1 LSQPFRDL
9 KIKSHSQALK
19 IKFTPTMASRS
30 DAIVPPLVP
39 SSAGQPVQQPLDT
52 QKAPEPD
59 IRDIAA
65 SSHLP
70 NVPTSVSSSSK
81 LSTITAAL
89 GYNRFHDATFGNSGM
104 VPSFMLFSWIISAI
118 DRTMLNTYRFGQS
131 SPDWHPLLTQAYYG
145 IIFVI
150 HILRVRRSAQIVT
163 SEEYTFLEWF
173 EGTFPLSSLPVAGP
187 LKHFLQ
193 SITVSSGPS
202 KFYGNIFPLTPGDST
217 LRAGNSFTLN
227 GAENVFRVNFPNI
240 RLLLDEINAII
251 DPAQHQANFDPANA
265 EHWRRFYLPFN
276 NLYGAATNGCFY
288 YSYPGI
294 TGLIPLPAN
303 QMVTFY
309 NASQG
314 TPFPPRLTAAAGN
327 TTSIAEFLGLA
338 NHGVQHSAWFPVVVN
353 LMQRHAQFFK
363 DSTSLSSI
371 STVGLGAH
379 VPTVAP
385 AANPH
390 LSLAN
395 PGAATLIR
403 TVAAI
408 AAVPAAGGAAATPA
422 MLAGWRV
429 VSRPEHLRVTAS
441 SRMSTLHLLAE
452 QFSLL
457 SCVNID
463 YTNVAARGGN
473 YHAFPAANV
482 SRTGPIWDLPIVKN
496 HAEID
501 VYNQIV
507 TFLVATFHSDT
518 RFT

>member
-1 LSQPFRDL
+1 MSDRT
-9 KIKSHSQALK
+9 QAHV
-19 IKFTPTMASRS
+19 PP
-30 DAIVPPLVP
+30 IVPEAP
-39 SSAGQPVQQPLDT
+39 GQPVQQPLDT

-70 NVPTSVSSSSK
+70 NVPTAVSSSSK

-89 GYNRFHDATFGNSGM
+89 GYNRFHDTTFGTSTMMPN
-104 VPSFMLFSWIISAI
+104 FMLFSWTISAI

-131 SPDWHPLLTQAYYG
+131 SPDWHPYLSQVYYG
-145 IIFVI
+145 ICFVI
-150 HILRVRRSAQIVT
+150 HILRVRRSAQVIT
-163 SEEYTFLEWF
+163 SDEYSFLEWF

-202 KFYGNIFPLTPGDST
+202 KFYGNIVPHTPALWS
-217 LRAGNSFTLN
+217 LNAASSFT
-227 GAENVFRVNFPNI
+227 FVNNDAPFNTAFPAI
-240 RLLLDEINAII
+240 RALLDEINAMI
-251 DPAQHQANFDPANA
+251 DPARHQNNFDPNNA
-265 EHWRRFYLPFN
+265 EHWRRFHLPFN
-276 NLYGAATNGCFY
+276 NMYNAPTASEHFFSL
-288 YSYPGI
+288 PGF

-309 NASQG
+309 HASQG
-314 TPFPPRLTAAAGN
+314 TPFPATITAAAGN
-327 TTSIAEFLGLA
+327 TTSIAEYLGLA
-338 NHGVQHSAWFPVVVN
+338 NHGVQQSAWFPVVVN

-363 DSTSLSSI
+363 DSTSLASI

-379 VPTVAP
+379 VPTVHP

-390 LSLAN
+390 LSLVN
-395 PGAATLIR
+395 AAAGQLIVP
-403 TVAAI
+403 VAAV
-408 AAVPAAGGAAATPA
+408 AAVPAAGGAPA
-422 MLAGWRV
+422 SPAVLAGWR
-429 VSRPEHLRVTAS
+429 STQRPTHLIISAQS
-441 SRMSTLHLLAE
+441 KMNTLHLLAE
-452 QFSLL
+452 QFALL

-463 YTNVAARGGN
+463 FTGLAARGAN
-473 YHAFPAANV
+473 YHAFPAAAA
-482 SRTGPIWDLPIVKN
+482 SRTGPLWNLPNVKS

>member
-1 LSQPFRDL
+1 
-9 KIKSHSQALK
+9 
-19 IKFTPTMASRS
+19 MASK
-30 DAIVPPLVP
+30 DAVPPTLVP
-39 SSAGQPVQQPLDT
+39 QGPGNPIEQPLDT

-70 NVPTSVSSSSK
+70 NVPTAVSSSSK

-89 GYNRFHDATFGNSGM
+89 GYNRFHDTTFGNSGM
-104 VPSFMLFSWIISAI
+104 IPQFMLFSWIISAI

-131 SPDWHPLLTQAYYG
+131 SPDWHPLLTQIYYG
-145 IIFVI
+145 IVFIV
-150 HILRVRRSAQIVT
+150 HILRVRRSAQVIT
-163 SEEYTFLEWF
+163 ADEYTFLEWF

-193 SITVSSGPS
+193 SITVCSGPS
-202 KFYGNIFPLTPGDST
+202 KFYGNIFPLTPGTWT
-217 LRAGNSFTLN
+217 LDANNLFRFDNAQSFRTS
-227 GAENVFRVNFPNI
+227 FPHI
-240 RLLLDEINAII
+240 RILLDEINAIV
-251 DPAQHQANFDPANA
+251 DPANHAANFDPTNQ

-276 NLYGAATNGCFY
+276 ELFGAATNSPVFF
-288 YSYPGI
+288 SYPGM

-314 TPFPPRLTAAAGN
+314 TPYPPRLTAAAGN
-327 TTSIAEFLGLA
+327 TTTIAEYLGLA

-353 LMQRHAQFFK
+353 LMQRHSQFFK
-363 DSTSLSSI
+363 DSTSLASI

-379 VPTVAP
+379 VPTVVP

-390 LSLAN
+390 LSLVN
-395 PGAATLIR
+395 PGNNTLIR
-403 TVAAI
+403 AVPAI
-408 AAVPAAGGAAATPA
+408 AAVAAAQQAPA
-422 MLAGWRV
+422 LPGMTAGWRCTA
-429 VSRPEHLRVTAS
+429 RPEHLRVTAQ
-441 SRMSTLHLLAE
+441 SRMATLHLLAE

-457 SCVNID
+457 SCINID
-463 YTNVAARGGN
+463 YSTLTARGAN
-473 YHAFPAANV
+473 YFGFPAAAT
-482 SRTGPIWDLPIVKN
+482 SRTGPIWNLPVVKT